1 MVELYNLVVKIN
13 EIFLFEI
20 SLIMTFSYVVVHINI
35 IIVIYIIKLYWL
47 FS

>member
-1 MVELYNLVVKIN
+1 MVKLYNLVVEIN

-20 SLIMTFSYVVVHINI
+20 SLIMTFPYVVVHINI